1 MRLTPTTTHWY
12 RPAAPWRLSAII
24 RLIGFGYNS
33 FLVFV
38 VVVIFC
44 FENAPFCSSL
54 DSSCCSNVLLFISK
68 SSCLVL
74 SSYIRQAVL
83 LIILSDGSSHSPL
96 FSSVSM
102 FQILSIS
109 ESV

>member
-12 RPAAPWRLSAII
+12 PPAAPWRPSAII
-24 RLIGFGYNS
+24 RLIGVGYNS
-33 FLVFV
+33 FLV

-44 FENAPFCSSL
+44 FVNAPFCPSL